1 MASRGF
7 DDYFR
12 DTIIVFPS
20 LKIRSV
26 LYTLLRH
33 APCALPCEAQGGV
46 TMENKARAHA
56 VISGRV
62 QGVFFRMETK
72 RAADGLGVFGW
83 VKNQP
88 DGTVEAVFEG
98 DRERVEAVLD
108 WCREGPPPADV
119 TAVKVEWEDYTG
131 EFKGFDINFAK
142 WS

>member
-1 MASRGF
+1 
-7 DDYFR
+7 
-12 DTIIVFPS
+12 
-20 LKIRSV
+20 
-26 LYTLLRH
+26 
-33 APCALPCEAQGGV
+33 
-46 TMENKARAHA
+46 MENKVRAHA

-98 DRERVEAVLD
+98 DRDRVEAVLD
-108 WCREGPPPADV
+108 WCREGPPGADV
-119 TAVKVEWEDYTG
+119 ADVAVSWEDYTG
-131 EFKGFDINFAK
+131 DFKGFDINYAK